1 METKAVAVAAVI
13 AEEAVEETAAVAV
26 AAIVAV
32 GAAAVKAAAGRTD
45 EASHE

>member
-1 METKAVAVAAVI
+1 
-13 AEEAVEETAAVAV
+13 V

>member
-1 METKAVAVAAVI
+1 V
-13 AEEAVEETAAVAV
+13 AVEEIAEAE